1 MLLVLGSGQVDTCNS
16 CASGTARASILER
29 LLEEKRWD
37 ADADSQVKVSQS
49 GKVLELI
56 TAQAIKP
63 QHTEAKSK
71 PPPVF
76 AFPVTYGERVER
88 NGVPRGQNRIRVDM
102 DMSVPASPTRRRQD
116 RTMYRWVKDEPKG
129 ETNPRSSTS
138 SGAAANASTD
148 GRISPVSAADNRQ
161 GGVAMPVGENKQQDN
176 MQT

>member
-1 MLLVLGSGQVDTCNS
+1 M
-16 CASGTARASILER
+16 ER

-37 ADADSQVKVSQS
+37 ADEDSQVKVSQS

-88 NGVPRGQNRIRVDM
+88 NGVPEGPEPYPSRHGHVSASLTNASATGQDDVQMGEGRAEGR
-102 DMSVPASPTRRRQD
+102 
-116 RTMYRWVKDEPKG
+116 